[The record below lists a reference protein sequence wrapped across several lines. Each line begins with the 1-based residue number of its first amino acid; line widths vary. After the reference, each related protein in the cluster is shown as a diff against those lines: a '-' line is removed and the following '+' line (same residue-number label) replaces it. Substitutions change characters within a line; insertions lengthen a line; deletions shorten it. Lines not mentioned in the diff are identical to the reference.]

1 MRVHDLPRPMQSTPR
16 RPQREDNGRM
26 GRRNAFS
33 ILRDLDTRRVAP
45 PPAPKPEPPAPPPET
60 APAIDPDVQLFLEA
74 IGPVRMLKSPDVAV
88 PPLPKPAPEPRQQQ
102 ADEARVIE
110 ELLISPL
117 TDIDIDGTEALAYLR
132 DGASPKLL
140 RQLKRGQYT
149 VQAELDLHLM
159 RQHEAQQ
166 ALSRFLAEARDHGC
180 LSVRIIHGKGRSS
193 DRGPVLKALCDR
205 WLRQRA
211 DVLAFC
217 SAAPREGGT
226 GAVLVLLARR

>member
-1 MRVHDLPRPMQSTPR
+1 
-16 RPQREDNGRM
+16 M

-33 ILRDLDTRRVAP
+33 ILRGLDTRRVPAP
-45 PPAPKPEPPAPPPET
+45 PPAPEPEPPAP
-60 APAIDPDVQLFLEA
+60 AIPVVDPDVQLFLEA
-74 IGPVRMLKSPDVAV
+74 IGPVRTLKSPEVAALTV
-88 PPLPKPAPEPRQQQ
+88 PKPAPEPRQQQ

-140 RQLKRGQYT
+140 RQLKRGQYA

-211 DVLAFC
+211 DVIAFC

>member
-1 MRVHDLPRPMQSTPR
+1 
-16 RPQREDNGRM
+16 M

-33 ILRDLDTRRVAP
+33 ILRGLDTRRVAP
-45 PPAPKPEPPAPPPET
+45 LPPAPEPEPPAPVVPT
-60 APAIDPDVQLFLEA
+60 IDPDVQLFREA
-74 IGPVRMLKSPDVAV
+74 IGPVRTLKAPEVADL
-88 PPLPKPAPEPRQQQ
+88 PLPKPVPEPRQQQ

-117 TDIDIDGTEALAYLR
+117 TDVDIDGTEALAYLR

-140 RQLKRGQYT
+140 RQLKRGQYA
-149 VQAELDLHLM
+149 VQAEIDLHLM

-211 DVLAFC
+211 DVIAFC

>member
-1 MRVHDLPRPMQSTPR
+1 
-16 RPQREDNGRM
+16 M

-33 ILRDLDTRRVAP
+33 ILRDIDTRRVPTTPHAQ
-45 PPAPKPEPPAPPPET
+45 KTEPPNPIPDPVPT
-60 APAIDPDVQLFLEA
+60 IDPDVQLFLDA
-74 IGPVRMLKSPDVAV
+74 IGPVRTLKAPDLADL
-88 PPLPKPAPEPRQQQ
+88 PLPKPAAEPRQQQ

-140 RQLKRGQYT
+140 RQLKRGQYA

-159 RQHEAQQ
+159 RQYEAQQ
-166 ALSRFLAEARDHGC
+166 ALSHFLAEARALGC

-211 DVLAFC
+211 DVIAFC